1 MNCVPF
7 EPRWDTQLAYTTRY
21 PIPTTQQFDQHSS
34 LNTET
39 NLRNSPGNRVET
51 STEKKVARYTQGHR
65 SIAHARHDES
75 LRAALPFAGS
85 RYQKPIS
92 S

>member
-51 STEKKVARYTQGHR
+51 STEKKVARYIQSGTAEYMNCSPQ
-65 SIAHARHDES
+65 SQAD
-75 LRAALPFAGS
+75 
-85 RYQKPIS
+85 
-92 S
+92 

>member
-51 STEKKVARYTQGHR
+51 STEKKVARY
-65 SIAHARHDES
+65 
-75 LRAALPFAGS
+75 
-85 RYQKPIS
+85 S
-92 S
+92 SA

>member
-51 STEKKVARYTQGHR
+51 STEKKVARYR
-65 SIAHARHDES
+65 KVLRLSVES
-75 LRAALPFAGS
+75 LFDAKAVAARIGCLQ
-85 RYQKPIS
+85 RYRS
-92 S
+92 SSL